1 MSAKKSERQRKDSKV
16 FENPLTKGM
25 EKVGSGW
32 IHNFLHKGDVDPE
45 STETDETGD
54 RDDEFVYELCD
65 TTI

>member
-1 MSAKKSERQRKDSKV
+1 MSAKKSQRDREKTARC
-16 FENPLTKGM
+16 L

-45 STETDETGD
+45 STETDETGE